1 MQIRKIWLDQL
12 KTFLT
17 DIFKNIIWHLFA
29 GESHQVVK
37 ITVTYSSYRWCASY
51 ASSTP
56 AATAWIPSASAVF
69 KPSGRRVLSRAEDS
83 AAAAA
88 ATMKTGRR
96 RPSADPASTRCL
108 AAGDMGPA
116 ADSAAAAEEE
126 VTAAVD
132 SAAVLVAAAVVSAA
146 VMAAA
151 AGEVGDPGEDSA
163 ADLEAEVAAAVEDLA
178 EAGAAEW
185 DSAEA
190 DPTELLPV
198 MYHQSICKL
207 GNSLSV

>member
-1 MQIRKIWLDQL
+1 M
-12 KTFLT
+12 
-17 DIFKNIIWHLFA
+17 
-29 GESHQVVK
+29 K
-37 ITVTYSSYRWCASY
+37 ITVIYSSYRWCASF

-56 AATAWIPSASAVF
+56 VATAWIPSASAVF
-69 KPSGRRVLSRAEDS
+69 RPSGRRVLSRAADS
-83 AAAAA
+83 AAVAAG
-88 ATMKTGRR
+88 TMKTGRR

-116 ADSAAAAEEE
+116 ADSAAAAGEE
-126 VTAAVD
+126 VTAVVV
-132 SAAVLVAAAVVSAA
+132 SAAAVGVSVAAAVVSAA
-146 VMAAA
+146 GMAAA
-151 AGEVGDPGEDSA
+151 AEVGDPGEDLA
-163 ADLEAEVAAAVEDLA
+163 ADLEAAVAAVEDLE